1 MVTESLHINP
11 FSQDITDSDTEY
23 VNEETII
30 IDGDKEIDE
39 I

>member
-11 FSQDITDSDTEY
+11 FSRDITDSDTEY